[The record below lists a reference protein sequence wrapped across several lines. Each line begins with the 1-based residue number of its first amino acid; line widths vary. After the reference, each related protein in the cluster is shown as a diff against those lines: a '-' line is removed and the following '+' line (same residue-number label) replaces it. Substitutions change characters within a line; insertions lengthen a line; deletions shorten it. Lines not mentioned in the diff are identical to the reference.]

1 MKKVSSFTIHK
12 LKCPVCGTLN
22 RFKGIKPKAYVETGR
37 DTDFRP
43 AVKDFEDSGQKV
55 RNPLLYFMA
64 TCRNCFFT
72 HELNREFIEWENAP
86 EFKSPGFKASKRKH
100 LQELKQK
107 ESLIRRMGKALKPL
121 KHPFGTSAI
130 KFLLGIYDESL
141 KPDPSS
147 YSLARYYLRVAWIFR
162 EENQREK
169 SAWIKENLTIESLD
183 EILNSIQLQH
193 SDYLEK
199 VQRLK
204 GLVEFESSSRYSAGD
219 KKIKRHCNLLMDR
232 MIKELESLKDSLD
245 RLQGIFRDNQDKPPA
260 RGSRGGL
267 RFEDFLFDL
276 KMDWPGVP
284 VDEKEALELSLENY
298 KKSLTQDLRGNRM
311 IQIPYLIGEL
321 SRRIGDLSAAREYFD
336 LTIDAG
342 NDFIQQNKDDQV
354 KTALAQ
360 KILQMAHQQKE
371 VILTGREKMA

>member
-1 MKKVSSFTIHK
+1 MKKVSSFTIYK
-12 LKCPVCGTLN
+12 VKCPVCGTLN
-22 RFKGIKPKAYVETGR
+22 RFKGIMPKAYVETGR

-43 AVKDFEDSGQKV
+43 AVADFEDSGQKV

-72 HELNREFIEWENAP
+72 HELNREFIEWENSS

-100 LQELKQK
+100 VQELKRK
-107 ESLIRRMGKALKPL
+107 EDLIRRMGKALKPS
-121 KHPFGTSAI
+121 KDPFGSSAI

-141 KPDPSS
+141 KPDSSS
-147 YSLARYYLRVAWIFR
+147 YNLARYYLRVAWIFR
-162 EENQREK
+162 EEKEREK
-169 SAWIKENLTIESLD
+169 SAWIKENLTVESLD
-183 EILNSIQLQH
+183 ETLKSIQVQH

-204 GLVEFESSSRYSAGD
+204 GLVEFESSSGYSAGD
-219 KKIKRHCNLLMDR
+219 KKTKSHCSFLMDR
-232 MIKELESLKDSLD
+232 MTKELESLKDSLD
-245 RLQGIFRDNQDKPPA
+245 RLQGIFRDNQNKPSA
-260 RGSRGGL
+260 RGSSGV
-267 RFEDFLFDL
+267 RFDDFLFDL

-284 VDEKEALELSLENY
+284 VNEKEALELSLENY
-298 KKSLTQDLRGNRM
+298 KKSLTQNLRGSRI

-371 VILTGREKMA
+371 VILRGREKMA

>member
-22 RFKGIKPKAYVETGR
+22 RFKGIMPKAYVETGR

-43 AVKDFEDSGQKV
+43 AVADFEGPGQRV

-64 TCRNCFFT
+64 TCRDCFFT
-72 HELNREFIEWENAP
+72 HELNREFTEWENSS
-86 EFKSPGFKASKRKH
+86 EFKSPGFKAWKRRH
-100 LQELKQK
+100 LQELKRK
-107 ESLIRRMGKALKPL
+107 EGLIRRMGKALKPS
-121 KHPFGTSAI
+121 KDPFGSSAI

-141 KPDPSS
+141 KPDSSS
-147 YSLARYYLRVAWIFR
+147 YNLARYYLRVAWIFR
-162 EENQREK
+162 EEKEREK

-183 EILNSIQLQH
+183 ETLKSIQLQH

-204 GLVEFESSSRYSAGD
+204 GLVEFESSSGYSAGD
-219 KKIKRHCNLLMDR
+219 KKTKSHCNLLMDR

-245 RLQGIFRDNQDKPPA
+245 QLQDILRDNQDKPPA
-260 RGSRGGL
+260 QGSGGL

-284 VDEKEALELSLENY
+284 VNEKEALELSLENY
-298 KKSLTQDLRGNRM
+298 KKSLTQNLRGNRM

-321 SRRIGDLSAAREYFD
+321 SRRIGDLGTAREYFD

-342 NDFIQQNKDDQV
+342 NDFIQQNRDDRL

-360 KILQMAHQQKE
+360 KILEMAHQQKE
-371 VILTGREKMA
+371 VILRGREKMA